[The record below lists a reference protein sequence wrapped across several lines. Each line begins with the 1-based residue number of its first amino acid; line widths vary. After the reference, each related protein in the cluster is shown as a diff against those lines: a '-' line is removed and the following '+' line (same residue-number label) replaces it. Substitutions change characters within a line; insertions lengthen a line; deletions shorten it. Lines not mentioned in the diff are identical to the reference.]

1 MSATKAFKPV
11 ETALNVIS
19 AALVFR
25 SQNVVPMQ
33 CELMDLLQYGWVDH
47 VNRRD
52 YAGGWD
58 VLPLRCQREYAD
70 AHPVLQSF
78 AIESTEAWQDL
89 PVLKVCPSIN
99 AFLQGVQCP
108 LKAVRL
114 MRLKAGAEIK
124 PHRDR
129 GLSLEHGEA
138 RLHLPLQTSNK
149 IHFRVN
155 GHEVPM
161 RAGELWYINADQE
174 HSVQNLGDEDRINLV
189 IDCEANKWLK
199 DAINRG
205 CSKFCV
211 RVKQAAALRLPTT

>member
-1 MSATKAFKPV
+1 MGSSSSSKAFEPAS
-11 ETALNVIS
+11 EGIS

-25 SQNVVPMQ
+25 CHNLAGLQS
-33 CELMDLLQYGWVDH
+33 ELVDLLKHGWVDH
-47 VNRRD
+47 VNRKD

-78 AIESTEAWQDL
+78 AIESTEEWQDL

-199 DAINRG
+199 GAINR
-205 CSKFCV
+205 
-211 RVKQAAALRLPTT
+211 PTWGFL

>member
-1 MSATKAFKPV
+1 MGSPSSSKAFEPAS
-11 ETALNVIS
+11 EGIS

-25 SQNVVPMQ
+25 CHNLAGLQS
-33 CELMDLLQYGWVDH
+33 ELVDLLEHGWVDH

-52 YAGGWD
+52 YIGGWD

-78 AIESTEAWQDL
+78 AIESTDEWQDL
-89 PVLKVCPSIN
+89 PVLNVCPSIN
-99 AFLQGVQCP
+99 AFLQSVQCS

-114 MRLKAGAEIK
+114 MRLKAGAEIQ

-129 GLSLEHGEA
+129 GLSLEYGEA

-149 IHFRVN
+149 IHFFVN
-155 GHEVPM
+155 GREVPM

-189 IDCEANKWLK
+189 IDCEANDWLK
-199 DAINRG
+199 DAISR
-205 CSKFCV
+205 
-211 RVKQAAALRLPTT
+211 PTWGFL

>member
-1 MSATKAFKPV
+1 MSDPRSSEPLRT
-11 ETALNVIS
+11 TLNVIS
-19 AALVFR
+19 AALVSRCHNF
-25 SQNVVPMQ
+25 VYMQ
-33 CELMDLLQYGWVDH
+33 SELVDLLEHGWVDH

-58 VLPLRCQREYAD
+58 VLPLRCQGEYAE

-78 AIESTEAWQDL
+78 AIESTDEWQDL
-89 PVLKVCPSIN
+89 PVLKICPAIH
-99 AFLQGVQCP
+99 AFLQSMQCP

-129 GLSLEHGEA
+129 GLSLEYGEA

-149 IHFRVN
+149 IHFFVN
-155 GHEVPM
+155 GREVPM

-174 HSVQNLGDEDRINLV
+174 HSVQNLGEEDRINLV
-189 IDCEANKWLK
+189 MDCAANDWLYK
-199 DAINRG
+199 AI
-205 CSKFCV
+205 CSGPGT
-211 RVKQAAALRLPTT
+211 R